1 MNSQKLERI
10 YVAALSRI
18 EAAEPGAETK
28 KSTPIFLRDSDA
40 SKKEA
45 IRDAAN
51 ALGNLWMRKSPS
63 FNAPKP
69 VSSPSPQLRGT
80 RTGLLHPGDI
90 PPLEL
95 G

>member
-18 EAAEPGAETK
+18 EATEPGAEAR
-28 KSTPIFLRDSDA
+28 KSTPIFLRNSDA

-51 ALGNLWMRKSPS
+51 ALGNLWMRK
-63 FNAPKP
+63 
-69 VSSPSPQLRGT
+69 GC
-80 RTGLLHPGDI
+80 
-90 PPLEL
+90 PLEQSKAVFISVSQL
-95 G
+95 KEYAPQKRG